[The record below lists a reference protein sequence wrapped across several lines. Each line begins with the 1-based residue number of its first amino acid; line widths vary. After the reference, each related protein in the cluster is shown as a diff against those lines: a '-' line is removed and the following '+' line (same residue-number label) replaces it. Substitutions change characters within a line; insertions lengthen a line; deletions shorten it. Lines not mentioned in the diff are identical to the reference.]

1 MGLNLGILRMCYIFS
16 QSRLLINIPDT
27 KGDIA
32 FSFLSLRGSL
42 VKKKKTAAMSVF
54 STLIWRLRFPVDVQ
68 TVHHQAERYVSIMI
82 SFAFSKLKQVCF
94 DLFYR
99 RRQNKENFTLRVC
112 CHNIS

>member
-42 VKKKKTAAMSVF
+42 VKKKQ
-54 STLIWRLRFPVDVQ
+54 RLCLCL
-68 TVHHQAERYVSIMI
+68 VH
-82 SFAFSKLKQVCF
+82 
-94 DLFYR
+94 
-99 RRQNKENFTLRVC
+99 
-112 CHNIS
+112 

>member
-27 KGDIA
+27 KGDKA
-32 FSFLSLRGSL
+32 FSFLSLGGSL
-42 VKKKKTAAMSVF
+42 VKKKTAAMSVF

-68 TVHHQAERYVSIMI
+68 TVHHHAERYVSIMI

-94 DLFYR
+94 NLFYR